1 MLFKRKKKVLRR
13 FSIVNLEQDA
23 ILQRRNDRTRSFDV
37 IKVAESDEEKTV
49 LTITEKKANK
59 IVKCLNEIFDEMF
72 NEQGCKYAYWLTYI
86 EHQKGIGNCFSSF
99 GTEGWFAKCLD
110 EPDPFDL

>member
-13 FSIVNLEQDA
+13 FSIVNLEQDT

-49 LTITEKKANK
+49 LMITEKKANK
-59 IVKCLNEIFDEMF
+59 IVKCLNEIFDKMF
-72 NEQGCKYAYWLTYI
+72 NEQ
-86 EHQKGIGNCFSSF
+86 
-99 GTEGWFAKCLD
+99 GWFAKCLD
-110 EPDPFDL
+110 EPDPFDLQVAYDIISYSSTHCFSHIVLSGS

>member
-1 MLFKRKKKVLRR
+1 MLYKRKKKVLRR

-72 NEQGCKYAYWLTYI
+72 NEQG
-86 EHQKGIGNCFSSF
+86 
-99 GTEGWFAKCLD
+99 WFAKCLD

>member
-37 IKVAESDEEKTV
+37 IKVAESGEEKTV
-49 LTITEKKANK
+49 LMITQKKANK

-72 NEQGCKYAYWLTYI
+72 NEQG
-86 EHQKGIGNCFSSF
+86 
-99 GTEGWFAKCLD
+99 WFAKCLD
-110 EPDPFDL
+110 DPDPFDL